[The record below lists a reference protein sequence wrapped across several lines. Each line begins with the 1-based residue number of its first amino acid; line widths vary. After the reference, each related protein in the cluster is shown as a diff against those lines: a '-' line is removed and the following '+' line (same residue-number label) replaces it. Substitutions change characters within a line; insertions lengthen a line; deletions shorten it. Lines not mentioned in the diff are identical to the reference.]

1 MVGLR
6 RRYSTKPLDQN
17 SQIYII
23 KMTIQEAI
31 EARHSVRAYK
41 DQPLADEVARRLEEE
56 IAVVNQKGNL
66 HVQLIRN
73 EPKAFQGTMAKYGR
87 FRNANNYIVM
97 AGKKAEDLD
106 ERVGYY
112 GEHLVLLAQ
121 TLGLN
126 TCWVGLSYSK
136 VPGTYVLEEGEKI
149 ACYIAIG
156 YGETQGVGHKIKTV
170 EQVSNASDATPSWFR
185 KGVEAALLAPTAV
198 NQQKFSFEY
207 VGVKDGHHQVSA
219 KKGFSMIG
227 YTKMDLG
234 IAKYH
239 FEIGA
244 GIVTFDWVS

>member
-1 MVGLR
+1 
-6 RRYSTKPLDQN
+6 
-17 SQIYII
+17 
-23 KMTIQEAI
+23 MTIQEAI

-41 DQPLADEVARRLEEE
+41 DQPLGDEIIKQLEGKIEE
-56 IAVVNQKGNL
+56 LNHEGQL
-66 HVQLIRN
+66 HIQLVCN
-73 EPKAFQGTMAKYGR
+73 EPKAFQGTLAKYGK

-97 AGKKAEDLD
+97 AGKKADDLD

-136 VPGTYVLEEGEKI
+136 VPGTYVLGEGEKI

-156 YGETQGVGHKIKTV
+156 YGETQGVTHKVKAV
-170 EQVSNASDATPSWFR
+170 EQVSNASGVTPSWFK

-207 VGVKDGHHQVSA
+207 VGMRNNRHQVRA
-219 KKGFSMIG
+219 KKGFSLVG
-227 YTKMDLG
+227 YTQMDLG

-244 GIVTFDWVS
+244 GKENFDWA

>member
-1 MVGLR
+1 
-6 RRYSTKPLDQN
+6 
-17 SQIYII
+17 
-23 KMTIQEAI
+23 MTIQEAI
-31 EARHSVRAYK
+31 EARHSARAYK
-41 DQPLADEVARRLEEE
+41 DQPLSEE
-56 IAVVNQKGNL
+56 IVKVPEDEIVKLNHEGQL
-66 HVQLIRN
+66 HIQLICN
-73 EPKAFQGTMAKYGR
+73 EPKAFQGTMAKYGK

-106 ERVGYY
+106 ERIGYY

-136 VPGTYVLEEGEKI
+136 VPGTYELGEGEKI

-156 YGETQGVGHKIKTV
+156 YGETQGVSHKIKTV
-170 EQVSNASDATPSWFR
+170 EQVSNASDITPSWFR

-198 NQQKFSFEY
+198 NQQKFTFKY
-207 VGVKDGHHQVSA
+207 VGMSNNRHQVRA

-227 YTKMDLG
+227 YTQMDLG

-244 GIVTFDWVS
+244 GKDNFIWV

>member
-1 MVGLR
+1 
-6 RRYSTKPLDQN
+6 
-17 SQIYII
+17 
-23 KMTIQEAI
+23 MTIQEAI

-41 DQPLADEVARRLEEE
+41 NQPLSEDIVKQLEDKIVEL
-56 IAVVNQKGNL
+56 NL
-66 HVQLIRN
+66 EGQLHIQLICN
-73 EPKAFQGTMAKYGR
+73 EPKAFQGTLAKYGK

-97 AGKKAEDLD
+97 AGKKADDLD

-136 VPGTYVLEEGEKI
+136 VPGTYVLGEDEKI

-156 YGETQGVGHKIKTV
+156 YGETQGAGHKIKTV
-170 EQVSNASDATPSWFR
+170 EQVSNATDITPAWFK

-207 VGVKDGHHQVSA
+207 LGEENNRHKVRA
-219 KKGFSMIG
+219 RKGFSMIG

-244 GIVTFDWVS
+244 GNANFDWVVK

>member
-1 MVGLR
+1 
-6 RRYSTKPLDQN
+6 
-17 SQIYII
+17 
-23 KMTIQEAI
+23 MTIQEAI

-41 DQPLADEVARRLEEE
+41 DQPLSEE
-56 IAVVNQKGNL
+56 IVKVLENEIVKVNREGQL
-66 HVQLIRN
+66 HVQLICN
-73 EPKAFQGTMAKYGR
+73 EPKAFQGTLAKYGK
-87 FRNANNYIVM
+87 FRNANNYLVM
-97 AGKKAEDLD
+97 AGKRADDLD

-136 VPGTYVLEEGEKI
+136 VPGTYVLDEGEKI

-156 YGETQGVGHKIKTV
+156 YGETQGSGHKIKTV

-207 VGVKDGHHQVSA
+207 AGEANGRHQVRA

-244 GIVTFDWVS
+244 GKEHFEWV

>member
-1 MVGLR
+1 
-6 RRYSTKPLDQN
+6 
-17 SQIYII
+17 
-23 KMTIQEAI
+23 MTIQEAI

-41 DQPLADEVARRLEEE
+41 EQPLTEKIVRMLEEQ
-56 IAVVNQKGNL
+56 IAILNDEGQL
-66 HVQLIRN
+66 HIQLILN
-73 EPKAFQGTMAKYGR
+73 EPKAFQGTLAKYGK
-87 FRNANNYIVM
+87 FRGVTNYIVM
-97 AGKKAEDLD
+97 AGKKSEDLD

-136 VPGTYVLEEGEKI
+136 VPGTYELGKDEKI

-170 EQVSNASDATPSWFR
+170 EQVSNASDITPSWFK

-207 VGVKDGHHQVSA
+207 VGMSNNHHQVRA

-227 YTKMDLG
+227 YTQMDLG

-244 GIVTFDWVS
+244 GMDKFEWV